1 MTLRRAAALVWAAPV
16 SLPAAGLALAV
27 RATGGQ
33 WRWHAGALEAHGGAL
48 ARWVGARGGYSAITL
63 GHVILATHADELA
76 RHHVHERVHVAQYE
90 RYGALMLLLYPG
102 ASLWAA
108 LRGRRGY
115 WDNAFERE
123 ARLLTAKAARTKPPK
138 HPTATTPTPTR

>member
-1 MTLRRAAALVWAAPV
+1 VKLRRAAALAWAAPV
-16 SLPAAGLALAV
+16 TLPAFGLAVAL

-33 WRWHAGALEAHGGAL
+33 WRWHAGALEVHGGVL
-48 ARWVGARGGYSAITL
+48 AHWVGRRGGYSAITL
-63 GHVILATHADELA
+63 GHVILATQAEELA
-76 RHHVHERVHVAQYE
+76 RHHVHERVHVAQFE

-115 WDNAFERE
+115 WDNPFERE
-123 ARLLTAKAARTKPPK
+123 ARLLTARAARPRSSTR
-138 HPTATTPTPTR
+138 PTRPAPTTTR